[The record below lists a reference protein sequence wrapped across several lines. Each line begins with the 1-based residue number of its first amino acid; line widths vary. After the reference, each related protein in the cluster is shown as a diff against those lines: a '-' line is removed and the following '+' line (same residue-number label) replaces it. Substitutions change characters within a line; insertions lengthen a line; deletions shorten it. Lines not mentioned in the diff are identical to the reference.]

1 MNSFYFR
8 SILTVA
14 LVCSSQIES
23 QEISESDLGFNG
35 QLLELD
41 DLSCLDSFNQKA
53 MIKRQSM
60 GKEYD
65 PFKKGKNIRGKS
77 LFYFGEGLASIDAQP
92 EDPLYIDSIQNA
104 IALAGLRAKKELA
117 LFRSSEVT
125 KETVSRAMEAIS
137 SGIPV
142 SDYGKR
148 QDALDDREKDYND
161 AGLDEKLYRFL
172 DQKLDEWIGEREAI
186 AEDRAQLEKELENV
200 VSQNVFGEIITTLA
214 YSEIAGMKNIQIQV
228 KKDNVCVLSV
238 WSQRT
243 KRWANE
249 LGELNYQALAKLRP
263 GKKTYQS
270 QIPTKKTREGLRA
283 LTASY
288 GLHIDVDPDGEI
300 YFISYGQAGAMD
312 RSANSVNNARMI
324 AENRARGQIAS
335 FQNEAVDIYENLE
348 NITISTDY
356 TDGTSNKYSERNF
369 VSRAKSSA
377 TLNIAG
383 IEQFDWWASIHHHTK
398 KPVVGVIL
406 VWQPTNAL
414 ILESDTEN
422 DDYDDLSF

>member
-125 KETVSRAMEAIS
+125 KETVNRAMEAIS

-148 QDALDDREKDYND
+148 QDTLDDREKDYND

-186 AEDRAQLEKELENV
+186 AEDRAELEKELENV

-383 IEQFDWWASIHHHTK
+383 IEQFDWWASIHPYTK

>member
-1 MNSFYFR
+1 M
-8 SILTVA
+8 
-14 LVCSSQIES
+14 
-23 QEISESDLGFNG
+23 
-35 QLLELD
+35 
-41 DLSCLDSFNQKA
+41 
-53 MIKRQSM
+53 
-60 GKEYD
+60 
-65 PFKKGKNIRGKS
+65 
-77 LFYFGEGLASIDAQP
+77 
-92 EDPLYIDSIQNA
+92 
-104 IALAGLRAKKELA
+104 
-117 LFRSSEVT
+117 
-125 KETVSRAMEAIS
+125 
-137 SGIPV
+137 
-142 SDYGKR
+142 
-148 QDALDDREKDYND
+148 
-161 AGLDEKLYRFL
+161 

-270 QIPTKKTREGLRA
+270 QIPTKKTKEGLRA

-383 IEQFDWWASIHHHTK
+383 IEQFDWWASIHPYTK

>member
-14 LVCSSQIES
+14 LICSSQIES

-125 KETVSRAMEAIS
+125 KETVNRAMEAIS

-270 QIPTKKTREGLRA
+270 QIPTKKTSEGLRA

-383 IEQFDWWASIHHHTK
+383 IEQFDWWASIHPYTK